1 MITYDDYEDAIQG
14 FATIWSE
21 TGDRNDVM
29 VYDGEKIVDIL
40 VSRDGMTPEDAL
52 EFIEFNIKGAYLGPT
67 TPIIVWPETLLDNY
81 EH

>member
-1 MITYDDYEDAIQG
+1 MITYDEYEDAIQG

-21 TGDRNDVM
+21 TGYRNDVM

-52 EFIEFNIKGAYLGPT
+52 EFIEFNIEGAYLGPT
-67 TPIIVWPETLLDNY
+67 TPIIVWPEALLDDY